1 MTTEDENGEL
11 ISSGAD
17 ARIYKCTFLGK
28 ESVKKL
34 IIQKKYR
41 HKKIDAKIRKLRI
54 TNEIKFT
61 KKMIIL
67 NIDSPALYFV
77 DMKEKFLIYEYIK
90 GCTINEILKNTK
102 HYHPVIPTCMG
113 MLLAKLHNENV
124 IHGDFTTSNLILRNS
139 YIHNNEIY
147 DSLNDTLY
155 ELSSLENVKLC
166 LIDFGLSFLSR
177 SVEDKAVDIFVLLKT
192 INSFHSEFPLLE
204 NDIMT
209 GYKMMSID
217 FPKISQQLEK
227 VKLRGRKRS
236 MVG

>member
-1 MTTEDENGEL
+1 MHIIPEENL
-11 ISSGAD
+11 ISTGSD
-17 ARIYKCTFLGK
+17 ARIYKCMFLGK
-28 ESVKKL
+28 ESAKKM
-34 IIQKKYR
+34 IIPKNYR

-54 TNEIKFT
+54 MNEIKFT
-61 KKMIIL
+61 LKMITL

-77 DMKEKFLIYEYIK
+77 DMKEKSLIFEYVK
-90 GCTINEILKNTK
+90 GCTLNQILKK
-102 HYHPVIPTCMG
+102 IKSYQSVISISIG
-113 MLLAKLHNENV
+113 MLLANIHNENI

-147 DSLNDTLY
+147 DSSNNELY
-155 ELSSLENVKLC
+155 NLSTPDKVKLC
-166 LIDFGLSFLSR
+166 LIDFGLSFLSA

-204 NDIMT
+204 RDIMN
-209 GYKMMSID
+209 GYQMASND
-217 FPKISQQLEK
+217 FTKISQQLEK